1 MNRAERLA
9 YFLDHGVTDLEFLAK
24 VAGVT
29 DEQFRA
35 AIVKVYQQRKV
46 TNAADQ
52 NMRIDA
58 SIRDIDSRQWKAL
71 PFDQQLERGIFLLRT
86 FNA

>member
-1 MNRAERLA
+1 MTREERLA
-9 YFLDHGVTDLEFLAK
+9 YFLEHGMTDADFLAK

-29 DEQFRA
+29 PQQFRA
-35 AIVKVYQQRKV
+35 AIAKVIQQRKV

-58 SIRDIDSRQWKAL
+58 SIREMDSRQWKAL
-71 PFDQQLERGIFLLRT
+71 PLEQQLERGLFLLRT